1 MRNYSHSSNYN
12 LAALLSH
19 LNELYQDAFEHHQ
32 HHGIADFGIYMQRLL
47 NTLPEGVITI
57 DNGHKLI
64 AFFISCLLNFH
75 ATQRGSAAK
84 LDTEEDKIIIYR
96 PINADKPEL
105 VEGISLEFKLDNT
118 NAVLTQLKSA
128 SAQPETTD
136 SDTTPAATAP
146 HHYCVLISPQNKLVV
161 AIEAK
166 CADDSYQLVYR
177 SDNLD
182 NLIASTH

>member
-1 MRNYSHSSNYN
+1 
-12 LAALLSH
+12 
-19 LNELYQDAFEHHQ
+19 
-32 HHGIADFGIYMQRLL
+32 MQLLL

-64 AFFISCLLNFH
+64 AFFIYWLLNFQ
-75 ATQRGSAAK
+75 AIERVRAAK
-84 LDTEEDKIIIYR
+84 LDVEQGKIIIYR
-96 PINADKPEL
+96 PINADRTKL
-105 VEGISLEFKLDNT
+105 VEDMVLEFKLANT
-118 NAVLTQLKSA
+118 NAALTQLKSA
-128 SAQPETTD
+128 SAPLPATD

-166 CADDSYQLVYR
+166 CADDSYQLVR